1 MYPPWPVY
9 NCQVF
14 LTNKGLIFHWDQW
27 FGCMSVLIMNMLWQ
41 KWVCIVVYIWSVAQT
56 QQAQTQHTE
65 YWCCL
70 PNIMWY
76 FTKMPDSFW
85 LKLNVLCILTTL
97 ALVHTA
103 KSIQKKNTDYSC
115 STLKHWPQH
124 PANCSLSL
132 EMFPWLMALEV
143 KTRFYI
149 INPQAL
155 SLKVAPIAKS
165 VQRS

>member
-1 MYPPWPVY
+1 MQLISEKKSSFSRHPLDGTMYPPWPVY

-103 KSIQKKNTDYSC
+103 KSIQKK
-115 STLKHWPQH
+115 HW
-124 PANCSLSL
+124 LL
-132 EMFPWLMALEV
+132 L
-143 KTRFYI
+143 FYI
-149 INPQAL
+149 KALTTTPCKLFTLSGNVSLINGFG
-155 SLKVAPIAKS
+155 S
-165 VQRS
+165 